1 MSHFLLLAQA
11 SAGSAGGNSYLI
23 PGLAFFG
30 VMVYFLILR
39 PQQKQLRDQQALMS
53 SLKKGDEVVTQAGV
67 LGKIVNV
74 QDKVVTLE
82 VASSLKLRVL
92 KSSIQ
97 GKFMDE
103 PTPAAKDA
111 KEATDPATREKEDK

>member
-1 MSHFLLLAQA
+1 MIQFLLLAQA
-11 SAGSAGGNSYLI
+11 SGSSGGNTFLL

-74 QDKVVTLE
+74 QDKVITLE
-82 VASSLKLRVL
+82 VAASLKLRVL

-97 GKFMDE
+97 GKFSDE
-103 PTPAAKDA
+103 PAPAA
-111 KEATDPATREKEDK
+111 KEATEPAPREKEEK

>member
-11 SAGSAGGNSYLI
+11 GGTSGNSFLI

-39 PQQKQLRDQQALMS
+39 PQQKQLRDQQGLMS

-67 LGKIVNV
+67 LGKIINV

-82 VASSLKLRVL
+82 VAASLKLRVL

-97 GKFMDE
+97 GKFSDE
-103 PTPAAKDA
+103 PVAAA
-111 KEATDPATREKEDK
+111 KEATEPAPREKEEK